1 MYFAINEKYERG
13 SMRVFI
19 IAAITADGFIGRN
32 SGHSADWTGGE
43 DKKVFV
49 RLTKEAGTIV
59 MGSRT
64 FATIGRALPGRR
76 NIVYTTRP
84 KEITAEGV
92 ETTKEAPA
100 DLLARLEKEG
110 VKAVAICGGGAI
122 YNLFMSEGLVDEL
135 YLTVVP
141 LLFGQGVTLF
151 NGELDSKLDLTETTP
166 LADGSLLLHYRVQ
179 KA

>member
-1 MYFAINEKYERG
+1 MKT
-13 SMRVFI
+13 FI
-19 IAAITADGFIGRN
+19 IAALTADGFIGRD

-76 NIVYTTRP
+76 NIVYTSQP
-84 KEITAEGV
+84 DKITAKGV
-92 ETTKEAPA
+92 ETTSQAPA
-100 DLLARLEKEG
+100 ELIQRLKNEG
-110 VKAVAICGGGAI
+110 AKAVAICGGAAVYDMFMRAGA
-122 YNLFMSEGLVDEL
+122 VDEL

-141 LLFGQGVTLF
+141 KLFGAGVTLF
-151 NGELDSKLDLTETTP
+151 NQELDADLELRGETK
-166 LADGSLLLHYRVQ
+166 LADGSLLLHYIV
-179 KA
+179 KK